1 MSCRRWMVRKAAQ
14 AEQRPAR
21 AGGFAAITLMMFVW
35 ACVSATAM
43 PGAVA
48 QPPSLD
54 QLLLAKAADAPA
66 VDIRIL
72 IRRGANVN
80 VQGRFGVTPLMQAVI
95 GNNIAVVR
103 LLLTTGADPNLR
115 NLRGDTALDLARL
128 LGRRNIEQIL
138 AAASKV
144 RDSSRVSRAVPKAAA
159 PDGTLEQLLVRM
171 CAYRTSRQPQS
182 LQSQH
187 PECSNGQI
195 PGTHQCS

>member
-1 MSCRRWMVRKAAQ
+1 
-14 AEQRPAR
+14 
-21 AGGFAAITLMMFVW
+21 
-35 ACVSATAM
+35 M

-48 QPPSLD
+48 PPPSLD

-66 VDIRIL
+66 VDIQIL

-95 GNNIAVVR
+95 GNNSAVVR
-103 LLLTTGADPNLR
+103 LLLTTGADPGLR

-138 AAASKV
+138 AAAGKV
-144 RDSSRVSRAVPKAAA
+144 RDATRVYHPVPAAEVHG
-159 PDGTLEQLLVRM
+159 GTLEQLLVRR
-171 CAYRTSRQPQS
+171 CACRASRQLQA

-187 PECSNGQI
+187 PERGNGQI